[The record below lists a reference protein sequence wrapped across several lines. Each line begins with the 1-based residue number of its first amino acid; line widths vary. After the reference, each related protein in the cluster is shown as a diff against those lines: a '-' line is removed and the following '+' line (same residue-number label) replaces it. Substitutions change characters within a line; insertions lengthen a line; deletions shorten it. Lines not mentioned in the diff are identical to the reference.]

1 MYRYID
7 IVENTYRKD
16 IFEKIENE
24 EFGTLSLFLD
34 IGAMSEDTINNSIR
48 IIDKYPKYMG
58 QNSPYSFIES
68 LVDNC
73 NSKLNSFIRVIL
85 LLLSYSDEVI
95 IDGNINDK
103 RKRISNLFDFDS
115 LKDLNNIDTF
125 SLKDI
130 EYDYK
135 VIIDLARLALEDKLL
150 VSFYL
155 IDLKLVLDISENSI
169 LVYNEGFDFDVIEK
183 IANIEGLYLREY

>member
-1 MYRYID
+1 MNRYID

-125 SLKDI
+125 L
-130 EYDYK
+130 
-135 VIIDLARLALEDKLL
+135 
-150 VSFYL
+150 
-155 IDLKLVLDISENSI
+155 
-169 LVYNEGFDFDVIEK
+169 
-183 IANIEGLYLREY
+183 

>member
-1 MYRYID
+1 M
-7 IVENTYRKD
+7 
-16 IFEKIENE
+16 
-24 EFGTLSLFLD
+24 
-34 IGAMSEDTINNSIR
+34 
-48 IIDKYPKYMG
+48 
-58 QNSPYSFIES
+58 
-68 LVDNC
+68 
-73 NSKLNSFIRVIL
+73 
-85 LLLSYSDEVI
+85 
-95 IDGNINDK
+95 
-103 RKRISNLFDFDS
+103 
-115 LKDLNNIDTF
+115 
-125 SLKDI
+125 KDI